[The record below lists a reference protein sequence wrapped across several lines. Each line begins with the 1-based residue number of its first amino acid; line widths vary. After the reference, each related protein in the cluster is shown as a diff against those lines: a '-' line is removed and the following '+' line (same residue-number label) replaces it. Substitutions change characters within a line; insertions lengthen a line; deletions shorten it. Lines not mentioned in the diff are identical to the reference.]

1 MKTATTTSVDN
12 SHELALNHT
21 RTNEE
26 HPDAANKAQI
36 QRWEQ
41 DRQEPVQE
49 RFLERL
55 RRL

>member
-1 MKTATTTSVDN
+1 MDN